1 MASEYSGLYRV
12 VPPRVIF
19 ILGETASGKSSFAVQ
34 LAQWLGSCVISADA
48 FQVYRVFGVASDK
61 ITPEEACGVPHYGID
76 LVEPHEEYTV
86 RRFLEYAIP
95 IIDAE
100 LGSGR
105 SPIIVGGTNM
115 YIDKLMF
122 TSTLDDGDGSTDNPP
137 IPTTTP
143 TSHSELAIIDP
154 VMASRLHPNDTRR
167 IMKAIEYF
175 HATGKRKSE
184 ALCEQTR
191 QLRWPNS
198 LFIRKTSTT
207 SLPESIRSRVI
218 EKMVFSDKLKSELLR
233 LSFLIDS
240 CQLHWGKGLLQAIG
254 YREFEAYLSNP
265 SDESQFEAGVEAT
278 IQDTLRYAKKQR
290 TWLRRMEK
298 LVVVHEVS
306 GFNKDELVGIFAC
319 SGTVLK
325 STPTWL
331 GNS

>member
-1 MASEYSGLYRV
+1 M
-12 VPPRVIF
+12 
-19 ILGETASGKSSFAVQ
+19 
-34 LAQWLGSCVISADA
+34 ISADA
-48 FQVYRVFGVASDK
+48 FQVYRGFGVASDK

-76 LVEPHEEYTV
+76 LVEPHDEYTV
-86 RRFLEYAIP
+86 KRFLEYAIP
-95 IIDAE
+95 KIDAE
-100 LGSGR
+100 LGAGR

-122 TSTLDDGDGSTDNPP
+122 TSTLDDGDGSTDIPP
-137 IPTTTP
+137 IVTTTRLP
-143 TSHSELAIIDP
+143 HTELALIDP
-154 VMASRLHPNDTRR
+154 IMASRLHPNDTRR

-198 LFIRKTSTT
+198 LFIRKAISG
-207 SLPESIRSRVI
+207 SLPEVIRSRVI
-218 EKMVFSDKLKSELLR
+218 EKMVSSDKLKSELLR
-233 LSFLIDS
+233 LSVLIDS
-240 CQLHWGKGLLQAIG
+240 GQLQWGKGLLQAIG
-254 YREFEAYLSNP
+254 YREFEAYLTTP
-265 SDESQFEAGVEAT
+265 SDESLFEAGVEAT

-306 GFNKDELVGIFAC
+306 GFNKNELVDMFAC
-319 SGTVLK
+319 SETVLK